1 MLKKKN
7 LWRGLTMV
15 FALLLAVSMMAGNIL
30 ELYRTS
36 VDAFLGT
43 RSTQTV
49 TEQSDDESDAWTY
62 KSEFTTAKEAYEGFK
77 DFAIEASQETFA
89 LLKNENG
96 ALPLAKDAKI
106 TMLGVRSYAP
116 VYGNSGGSVPDGKST
131 VQIFDAFTERGF
143 QLNPETLAAYEAF
156 FADKEW
162 TKPQFGGGI
171 LPAYAEITAYD
182 DPHELTLDELKQLN
196 PDFESKYTE
205 YGDAAIVVVSRVGGE
220 AGAYYPGEE
229 GLADGV
235 HTVNGNIL
243 SLSDEEMAMI
253 EEAKANFDKVI
264 VLVNAAN
271 PMEISNLE
279 EDPDI
284 DAILWVGYPG
294 AYGFY
299 GVADVLNGTVAP
311 SAHLGDTF
319 VKNGAL
325 APAMQNFGN
334 IPWANASDFAEGTSV
349 NSYLIE
355 TEGIYTGYRYYETRY
370 ADIVLGNG
378 GANASAGTYAN
389 ADGTV
394 AASDGT
400 WSYDNEVVYP
410 FGYGMSYTTF
420 EQTLDSV
427 VITGDK
433 RTATVTVTTTNTGD
447 VAGKAVV
454 QLYASA
460 PYTDYDK
467 QNGIEK
473 SALQLMDYEKTNTL
487 QPGESQTITMNVD
500 MSLLASYDSQNAK
513 TFIVD
518 PGDYYFAIGSD
529 AHDALNNIL
538 AAQGK
543 TTADGMTADGDASKT
558 YQWTWDGAVDADTFS
573 VSKAGVEITNAVSD
587 GDYSMDINTFIPGTA
602 TYLSRSDWDGTF
614 PTTIT
619 GLKAEG
625 RLATLLANDFIDIK
639 TDEDTS
645 DIVFGD
651 TTSTLT
657 LNDLKGA
664 DFDDPRWDELV
675 GKVTIDEFLNFAS
688 NAFHNIQNIDS
699 VGLLQYAADD
709 GPNGSDSHYL
719 TEGSYQGTPYADAAD
734 YDYGT
739 RVGPTPENIA
749 YSWNKELAY
758 RVGEITLGESTLVL
772 NLPIMIGPG
781 MNIHRHGYNARGA
794 EYYSEDPV
802 LSGYTGSA
810 VVQGAQSK
818 GTLVNIK
825 HAAFNDQEI
834 NRSGIAVFMTEQK
847 ARELELR
854 NLQQAFEGN
863 GKPASFEA
871 DPSRDDTYTVGAL
884 GVMSSYN
891 RIGAVASSANAG
903 VQVQIMRN
911 EWGFK
916 GYNVTDFTGV
926 TLHGCDVK
934 TRDAFANMDI
944 AGYNYGIYRYEHD
957 LKKYPDRLILGS
969 ETFCSDAY
977 RFRELAKKEPRL
989 IGDFVWA
996 GMDYLGEVM
1005 VGSWEYADNAPRFDG
1020 GLGWVSAGSGRIDL
1034 TGKPLGEALYTR
1046 VALEQAEGP
1055 FLAVRPVNHTG
1066 DKHSPSAWKM
1076 TDAMTSWTWPG
1087 CEGKQAEVEVYARA
1101 ASAALVLN
1109 GKEIARKNAKNDC
1122 LFRFRCAYQPGTL
1135 EAVAYNAAG
1144 QETGRCA
1151 LTTAGPATELRAEP
1165 EEAVLRPGQLCYIR
1179 LRYTDQNGV
1188 LKPTVR
1194 EPIRVHVTG
1203 GRLLAL
1209 GNACPFNLQGY
1220 RTSQTAPYW
1229 GEAMAIVEAGTE
1241 GCVTLQ
1247 ADSAVGSAVAAVQVH
1262 KE

>member
-49 TEQSDDESDAWTY
+49 TEQSDDESNAWTY

-143 QLNPETLAAYEAF
+143 QLNPETLAAYKAF

-487 QPGESQTITMNVD
+487 QPGESQTIAMNVD

-639 TDEDTS
+639 TD
-645 DIVFGD
+645 
-651 TTSTLT
+651 
-657 LNDLKGA
+657 
-664 DFDDPRWDELV
+664 
-675 GKVTIDEFLNFAS
+675 
-688 NAFHNIQNIDS
+688 
-699 VGLLQYAADD
+699 
-709 GPNGSDSHYL
+709 
-719 TEGSYQGTPYADAAD
+719 
-734 YDYGT
+734 
-739 RVGPTPENIA
+739 
-749 YSWNKELAY
+749 
-758 RVGEITLGESTLVL
+758 VGEITLGESTLVL

-926 TLHGCDVK
+926 TLHASPKESILAGTTAFCGFGKDDSITYWNADALKGDRTMLLAIKQNIHYLLYALANSAAMNGVNST
-934 TRDAFANMDI
+934 TRTISVMTWWRMSYRVCIYGFA
-944 AGYNYGIYRYEHD
+944 ALTALCALLY
-957 LKKYPDRLILGS
+957 
-969 ETFCSDAY
+969 
-977 RFRELAKKEPRL
+977 
-989 IGDFVWA
+989 V
-996 GMDYLGEVM
+996 
-1005 VGSWEYADNAPRFDG
+1005 
-1020 GLGWVSAGSGRIDL
+1020 VSAVKSKKQK
-1034 TGKPLGEALYTR
+1034 TAKEA
-1046 VALEQAEGP
+1046 
-1055 FLAVRPVNHTG
+1055 
-1066 DKHSPSAWKM
+1066 
-1076 TDAMTSWTWPG
+1076 
-1087 CEGKQAEVEVYARA
+1087 
-1101 ASAALVLN
+1101 
-1109 GKEIARKNAKNDC
+1109 
-1122 LFRFRCAYQPGTL
+1122 
-1135 EAVAYNAAG
+1135 
-1144 QETGRCA
+1144 
-1151 LTTAGPATELRAEP
+1151 
-1165 EEAVLRPGQLCYIR
+1165 
-1179 LRYTDQNGV
+1179 
-1188 LKPTVR
+1188 
-1194 EPIRVHVTG
+1194 
-1203 GRLLAL
+1203 
-1209 GNACPFNLQGY
+1209 
-1220 RTSQTAPYW
+1220 
-1229 GEAMAIVEAGTE
+1229 
-1241 GCVTLQ
+1241 
-1247 ADSAVGSAVAAVQVH
+1247 
-1262 KE
+1262 

>member
-49 TEQSDDESDAWTY
+49 TEQSDDESNAWTY

-143 QLNPETLAAYEAF
+143 QLNPETLAAYKAF

-196 PDFESKYTE
+196 
-205 YGDAAIVVVSRVGGE
+205 
-220 AGAYYPGEE
+220 
-229 GLADGV
+229 
-235 HTVNGNIL
+235 
-243 SLSDEEMAMI
+243 
-253 EEAKANFDKVI
+253 
-264 VLVNAAN
+264 
-271 PMEISNLE
+271 
-279 EDPDI
+279 PDI

-394 AASDGT
+394 ATSDGT

-487 QPGESQTITMNVD
+487 QPGESQTIPMNVD

-926 TLHGCDVK
+926 TLHASPKESILAGTTAFCGFGKDDSITYWNADALKGDRTMLLAIKQNIHYLLYALANSAAMNGVNST
-934 TRDAFANMDI
+934 TRTISVMTWWRMTYRVCIYGFA
-944 AGYNYGIYRYEHD
+944 ALTALCALLY
-957 LKKYPDRLILGS
+957 
-969 ETFCSDAY
+969 
-977 RFRELAKKEPRL
+977 
-989 IGDFVWA
+989 V
-996 GMDYLGEVM
+996 
-1005 VGSWEYADNAPRFDG
+1005 
-1020 GLGWVSAGSGRIDL
+1020 VSAVKSKKQK
-1034 TGKPLGEALYTR
+1034 TAKEA
-1046 VALEQAEGP
+1046 
-1055 FLAVRPVNHTG
+1055 
-1066 DKHSPSAWKM
+1066 
-1076 TDAMTSWTWPG
+1076 
-1087 CEGKQAEVEVYARA
+1087 
-1101 ASAALVLN
+1101 
-1109 GKEIARKNAKNDC
+1109 
-1122 LFRFRCAYQPGTL
+1122 
-1135 EAVAYNAAG
+1135 
-1144 QETGRCA
+1144 
-1151 LTTAGPATELRAEP
+1151 
-1165 EEAVLRPGQLCYIR
+1165 
-1179 LRYTDQNGV
+1179 
-1188 LKPTVR
+1188 
-1194 EPIRVHVTG
+1194 
-1203 GRLLAL
+1203 
-1209 GNACPFNLQGY
+1209 
-1220 RTSQTAPYW
+1220 
-1229 GEAMAIVEAGTE
+1229 
-1241 GCVTLQ
+1241 
-1247 ADSAVGSAVAAVQVH
+1247 
-1262 KE
+1262 

>member
-77 DFAIEASQETFA
+77 DFAIETSQETFA

-220 AGAYYPGEE
+220 GGAYYPGEE
-229 GLADGV
+229 GLAEGV
-235 HTVNGNIL
+235 NTVNGNIL

-355 TEGIYTGYRYYETRY
+355 NEGIYTGYRYYETRY

-394 AASDGT
+394 ATSDGT

-427 VITGDK
+427 IITGDK

-487 QPGESQTITMNVD
+487 QPGESQTVR
-500 MSLLASYDSQNAK
+500 
-513 TFIVD
+513 F
-518 PGDYYFAIGSD
+518 
-529 AHDALNNIL
+529 
-538 AAQGK
+538 
-543 TTADGMTADGDASKT
+543 
-558 YQWTWDGAVDADTFS
+558 
-573 VSKAGVEITNAVSD
+573 E
-587 GDYSMDINTFIPGTA
+587 
-602 TYLSRSDWDGTF
+602 
-614 PTTIT
+614 
-619 GLKAEG
+619 
-625 RLATLLANDFIDIK
+625 
-639 TDEDTS
+639 
-645 DIVFGD
+645 
-651 TTSTLT
+651 
-657 LNDLKGA
+657 LNDRSFAVWCDGC
-664 DFDDPRWDELV
+664 W
-675 GKVTIDEFLNFAS
+675 KV
-688 NAFHNIQNIDS
+688 
-699 VGLLQYAADD
+699 
-709 GPNGSDSHYL
+709 PM
-719 TEGSYQGTPYADAAD
+719 GSY
-734 YDYGT
+734 
-739 RVGPTPENIA
+739 
-749 YSWNKELAY
+749 
-758 RVGEITLGESTLVL
+758 EIC
-772 NLPIMIGPG
+772 
-781 MNIHRHGYNARGA
+781 
-794 EYYSEDPV
+794 
-802 LSGYTGSA
+802 
-810 VVQGAQSK
+810 
-818 GTLVNIK
+818 
-825 HAAFNDQEI
+825 
-834 NRSGIAVFMTEQK
+834 
-847 ARELELR
+847 
-854 NLQQAFEGN
+854 
-863 GKPASFEA
+863 
-871 DPSRDDTYTVGAL
+871 VGA
-884 GVMSSYN
+884 S
-891 RIGAVASSANAG
+891 VA
-903 VQVQIMRN
+903 
-911 EWGFK
+911 
-916 GYNVTDFTGV
+916 D
-926 TLHGCDVK
+926 
-934 TRDAFANMDI
+934 
-944 AGYNYGIYRYEHD
+944 
-957 LKKYPDRLILGS
+957 
-969 ETFCSDAY
+969 
-977 RFRELAKKEPRL
+977 
-989 IGDFVWA
+989 
-996 GMDYLGEVM
+996 
-1005 VGSWEYADNAPRFDG
+1005 
-1020 GLGWVSAGSGRIDL
+1020 
-1034 TGKPLGEALYTR
+1034 
-1046 VALEQAEGP
+1046 
-1055 FLAVRPVNHTG
+1055 
-1066 DKHSPSAWKM
+1066 
-1076 TDAMTSWTWPG
+1076 
-1087 CEGKQAEVEVYARA
+1087 
-1101 ASAALVLN
+1101 
-1109 GKEIARKNAKNDC
+1109 
-1122 LFRFRCAYQPGTL
+1122 
-1135 EAVAYNAAG
+1135 
-1144 QETGRCA
+1144 
-1151 LTTAGPATELRAEP
+1151 
-1165 EEAVLRPGQLCYIR
+1165 IR
-1179 LRYTDQNGV
+1179 LRAALTVDGVSLAAPNWQKGSWYETLQGLPTDAEFEKLCGSPLQSDPEPKKGAFTMEHSTMELKDISAVMMQMFKGTEATIAKSFGGKADYSDPTFKMMVMSGADAPLRAAVLSSCGMFPANLAEGMLAIANGHPLNGV
-1188 LKPTVR
+1188 KKLIK
-1194 EPIRVHVTG
+1194 
-1203 GRLLAL
+1203 
-1209 GNACPFNLQGY
+1209 
-1220 RTSQTAPYW
+1220 
-1229 GEAMAIVEAGTE
+1229 
-1241 GCVTLQ
+1241 
-1247 ADSAVGSAVAAVQVH
+1247 
-1262 KE
+1262 K